1 MKSLIIGS
9 QGLVGS
15 ALSRIIPDAICGIQ
29 MEAFEKNQ
37 MYIDITKYETLFKA
51 FSIHRPKIVYLAAA
65 IADVNSCENYGTS
78 IVNVRGSTNVV
89 RLCEQFDSKLVFY
102 SSSYVFDGE
111 KNAPYTEEDEPH
123 AIQSYGKQ
131 KLNMEYLIEE
141 NSDLDYVIIRTVG
154 VFGTERKKKNFA
166 KQVISSVFAG
176 KTVYAPDDQWMNPIL
191 SDDLARVSVKLA
203 EGNGYGIVHVA
214 GDTCITKYE
223 FAQRIAGY
231 FGYSSLVKPISTEAM
246 KQKAARPKMGCLD
259 CSYLLDY
266 GIEIPS
272 LNSGLQKFLSADYN
286 G

>member
-1 MKSLIIGS
+1 MKSLIIGT

-15 ALSRIIPDAICGIQ
+15 ALTRCLPNAIQGIP
-29 MEAFEKNQ
+29 MEATDPKQ
-37 MYIDITKYETLFKA
+37 RYMDIMKYETLFKV
-51 FSIHRPKIVYLAAA
+51 FSEIRPRVVYLAAA
-65 IADVNSCENYGTS
+65 IANVDKCEDFGTS
-78 IVNVRGSTNVV
+78 TVNVRGSTNVV

-102 SSSYVFDGE
+102 SSSYVFDGT
-111 KNAPYTEEDEPH
+111 KDAPYTEEDEPSP
-123 AIQSYGKQ
+123 IQQYGVQ
-131 KLNMEYLIEE
+131 KLTVEDLISQ
-141 NSDLDYVIIRTVG
+141 SDLDYVIIRTVG

-191 SDDLARVSVKLA
+191 SDDIAKVSVQLA
-203 EGNGYGIVHVA
+203 ENNGYGIIHVA

-231 FGYSSLVKPISTEAM
+231 FGYSHLVKPVSTEEM
-246 KQKAARPKMGCLD
+246 KQKAARPRMGCLD

-266 GIEIPS
+266 EIEIPS
-272 LNSGLQKFLSADYN
+272 LNSGLQKFLSTDYN

>member
-1 MKSLIIGS
+1 MKSLIIGA

-15 ALSRIIPDAICGIQ
+15 ALTRCLPNAIQGIP
-29 MEAFEKNQ
+29 MEATEPKQ
-37 MYIDITKYETLFKA
+37 RYMDIMKYETLFKV
-51 FSIHRPKIVYLAAA
+51 FSEVRPRVVYLTAA
-65 IADVNSCENYGTS
+65 IANVDKCESYGTAT
-78 IVNVRGSTNVV
+78 VNVRGSTNVL

-102 SSSYVFDGE
+102 SSSYVFDGT
-111 KNAPYTEEDEPH
+111 KNAPYTEEDEPNP
-123 AIQSYGKQ
+123 IQQYGIQ
-131 KLNMEYLIEE
+131 KLTMEDLISQ
-141 NSDLDYVIIRTVG
+141 SDIDYVIIRTVG

-203 EGNGYGIVHVA
+203 ESKGYGIIHVA
-214 GDTCITKYE
+214 GDTCITKFE

-231 FGYSSLVKPISTEAM
+231 FGYSHLVKPISTVEM
-246 KQKAARPKMGCLD
+246 KQKADRPKMGCLD
-259 CSYLLDY
+259 CSCLLDY